1 MRSTPF
7 HKYAGIRTPLH
18 PLRPRSAPS
27 TYSRSTTRSRALPER
42 RFDALGA
49 QPYSWNEALRE
60 MFLSSGRKAG
70 FFRLALLSVLLA
82 VALAATPL
90 TSPALASDSS
100 LAQAEKSWDF
110 ERFDTDIQVH
120 PDATFTVRETQVAN
134 FRGSFSFL
142 NRDISTGGASFS
154 DGVTHGRVRV
164 SDIQVYDLDGNPY
177 ENWSVE
183 SYDGGKTVGIA
194 FSATNEQKGW
204 IIEYRMSGAIIFSTD
219 YDRLYWDA
227 VSYERAV
234 PIKSSQTTVRL
245 PAGADMEE
253 VQTEFYVNRDSPP
266 GSTEFGRDGDTLWW
280 SATDIPPSTTVTI
293 DVAFPKGLVQV
304 PLPYRSWFGILM
316 LVLSVS
322 IFLVLLAGMLILW
335 WKKGRDVGRPE
346 LDVVRY
352 EPPEGLKP
360 AMVGLLVNER
370 QSPEDFSATVVDLAI
385 RGKLTIFE
393 EEKGKVFKGKRYG
406 FRRKD
411 PSDSD
416 LLPYERK
423 ILDGLF
429 EEGDVVTEDD
439 LKNKFYVH
447 IKDIDKGI
455 TREVKERGLF
465 SGDPKKVR
473 LKYTYLMVAVMIP
486 LPILLGWLWSS
497 YDLGYVIVLL
507 PGFLLGGI
515 SVGAVGHY
523 MPSRT
528 PKGSEALSWAM
539 GFKEYMKTA
548 ERDEMEFMTPETFQ
562 ENLPYAMVLDVADSW
577 ADKFSDIYTTP
588 PDWYEGSYATFST
601 VYLVSSLDSMS
612 HSVSTTFA
620 SSPSSGGGGFGGGSS
635 GGGFGG
641 GGSSAG

>member
-1 MRSTPF
+1 M
-7 HKYAGIRTPLH
+7 
-18 PLRPRSAPS
+18 PRK
-27 TYSRSTTRSRALPER
+27 T
-42 RFDALGA
+42 
-49 QPYSWNEALRE
+49 
-60 MFLSSGRKAG
+60 FLSSGRKAG
-70 FFRLALLSVLLA
+70 FLGLALLSVLLA
-82 VALAATPL
+82 VALAVVPL
-90 TSPALASDSS
+90 TSPALTSDIS

-134 FRGSFSFL
+134 FHGSFSFL
-142 NRDISTGGASFS
+142 NRDISTGSAAFS
-154 DGVTHGRVRV
+154 DGVTHGKVRV
-164 SDIQVYDLDGNPY
+164 SDIHVYDLDGNPH
-177 ENWSVE
+177 EKWSVE
-183 SYDGGKTVGIA
+183 SYEGGKTVRIE

-227 VSYERAV
+227 VSLQRDV
-234 PIKSSQTTVRL
+234 PIKSSTATVRL
-245 PAGADMEE
+245 PAGADMDDVRAEM
-253 VQTEFYVNRDSPP
+253 YVNSSFPP
-266 GSTEFGRDGDTLWW
+266 STHDYGRDGDTLWW
-280 SATDIPPSTTVTI
+280 SATGIPPNTTYSI

-304 PLPYRSWFGILM
+304 PLPYRSGFGVLMILLSVAIFLGFLVAM
-316 LVLSVS
+316 LV
-322 IFLVLLAGMLILW
+322 LW

-455 TREVKERGLF
+455 TREVKASGLF
-465 SGDPKKVR
+465 SRDPRKVR

-486 LPILLGWLWSS
+486 LPILLAWLWSS

-507 PGFLLGGI
+507 PGLLLGGI

-562 ENLPYAMVLDVADSW
+562 ENLPYAMVLDVTDSW
-577 ADKFSDIYTTP
+577 AEKFSDIYTTP
-588 PDWYEGSYATFST
+588 PDWYEGSYTTFST
-601 VYLVSSLDSMS
+601 VYLVGSLTSMS
-612 HSVSTTFA
+612 RSVSRTFA

>member
-1 MRSTPF
+1 MNNGKRRSRMNQAVAARLGLTMISFLLLLMLSGVPLICLASTP
-7 HKYAGIRTPLH
+7 
-18 PLRPRSAPS
+18 
-27 TYSRSTTRSRALPER
+27 
-42 RFDALGA
+42 GA
-49 QPYSWNEALRE
+49 
-60 MFLSSGRKAG
+60 
-70 FFRLALLSVLLA
+70 
-82 VALAATPL
+82 
-90 TSPALASDSS
+90 SPAM
-100 LAQAEKSWDF
+100 AQEKSWDF

-134 FRGSFSFL
+134 FHGSFIFL
-142 NRDISTGGASFS
+142 NRDISTGGASSS

-164 SDIQVYDLDGNPY
+164 SDIHVYDLDGNPY
-177 ENWSVE
+177 EDWSVD
-183 SYDGGKTVGIA
+183 SYDGGKTVGIG

-219 YDRLYWDA
+219 YDRLYWNA
-227 VSYERAV
+227 VSLQRDV
-234 PIKSSQTTVRL
+234 PIKSSRTTVRL

-253 VQTEFYVNRDSPP
+253 VQTEFYVNMSFPP
-266 GSTEFGRDGDTLWW
+266 GSVESGRDGETLWW
-280 SATDIPPSTTVTI
+280 SATDIPPNTTVTI
-293 DVAFPKGLVQV
+293 DVSFPKGLVQI
-304 PLPYRSWFGILM
+304 PLLYRSWFGVLM
-316 LVLSVS
+316 VVLSVA
-322 IFLVLLAGMLILW
+322 IFLALLAGMLLLW

-370 QSPEDFSATVVDLAI
+370 QLPEDITATVVDLAI

-411 PSDSD
+411 PSEED

-423 ILDGLF
+423 VLDGLF
-429 EEGDVVTEDD
+429 EDGDVVTEDD
-439 LKNKFYVH
+439 LKNKFHVH

-455 TREVKERGLF
+455 TKEVKDRGLF
-465 SGDPKKVR
+465 SRDPQKVKM
-473 LKYTYLMVAVMIP
+473 KYRYLTLAVMLPI
-486 LPILLGWLWSS
+486 PILLAFLWSFC
-497 YDLGYVIVLL
+497 DLGYVVVLL

-528 PKGSEALSWAM
+528 RKGSETLSWAM

-548 ERDEMEFMTPETFQ
+548 EHDEMEFMTPETFQ

-577 ADKFSDIYTTP
+577 ADKFSDIYTTA